1 MCSHCL
7 FPVVVTS
14 LEQVITLLYK
24 FDDDNRLVTRCSNK
38 NKVVP
43 NKLLRAC
50 CHYQFGVLW
59 PMGANGGIDKHRQNE
74 IKMKE
79 N

>member
-1 MCSHCL
+1 
-7 FPVVVTS
+7 
-14 LEQVITLLYK
+14 
-24 FDDDNRLVTRCSNK
+24 
-38 NKVVP
+38 
-43 NKLLRAC
+43 
-50 CHYQFGVLW
+50 VLW